1 MPRIYIARVPEY
13 RSLYLRGTYR
23 YRNASSRQGYRSPD
37 EARSICA
44 ELNRRTQRALG
55 VQAFRVVIGGG
66 L

>member
-1 MPRIYIARVPEY
+1 MPRIYIARVPEH

-23 YRNASSRQGYRSPD
+23 YRDSGSRQGYRTPD
-37 EARSICA
+37 EARRICA

-55 VQAFRVVIGGG
+55 VQAFRVVIGGE